1 MRRGLNP
8 QIPEYVQD
16 GELICFGVSDHVIQE
31 AQPIWTD
38 KAVKDLNIVSSFID
52 LITAILL

>member
-16 GELICFGVSDHVIQE
+16 GELICFGVSDHVVKE

-38 KAVKDLNIVSSFID
+38 KAVRDLNVVSYISS
-52 LITAILL
+52 LITVVF